1 MKTTSKAVCLIL
13 ALSLLFL
20 TACGSNAVTSAEEV
34 TSEETLSAVT
44 EGSDGAYTF
53 TDDLGREV
61 TVAGSPQRVAAMI
74 GSYADIWALA
84 GGKDTIVAAANDTWT
99 AFELD
104 LDEDVVN
111 IGSHVEPSLEEL
123 LGTEPDFILASSN
136 TEADMELLDTFE
148 EAGLTAAYFEVETFD
163 DYLRVLEICCNLTGH
178 PENYETYGTAQ
189 QAQVDAAIAKADGSQ
204 PTALYIRASGSS
216 VKVKNNEDSVL
227 GEMLA
232 DLDCVNIADRDD
244 ALLENLSLEAIQAD
258 DPDYIFVVYQGVE
271 SRDKAEALVE
281 ETLLSNPAWNTL
293 RAVEEGNYYVLDSHL
308 YNSKPNDEYGVAY
321 EQLADILYGGK

>member
-20 TACGSNAVTSAEEV
+20 TACGSTAATSAA
-34 TSEETLSAVT
+34 EETVSTGKEAV
-44 EGSDGAYTF
+44 DGAETF

-61 TVAGSPQRVAAMI
+61 TVTGSPQRVAAMI

-111 IGSHVEPSLEEL
+111 IGSHVEPSLEVL

-148 EAGLTAAYFEVETFD
+148 EAGLTVAYFDVETFD
-163 DYLRVLEICCNLTGH
+163 DYLRVLKICCNLTGH

-232 DLDCVNIADRDD
+232 DLDCINIADRDD
-244 ALLENLSLEAIQAD
+244 ALLE
-258 DPDYIFVVYQGVE
+258 
-271 SRDKAEALVE
+271 
-281 ETLLSNPAWNTL
+281 T
-293 RAVEEGNYYVLDSHL
+293 
-308 YNSKPNDEYGVAY
+308 
-321 EQLADILYGGK
+321 